1 MKQLALYDGPFGKVR
16 IIERL
21 SDGARSYSMGGG
33 LQTLVDATGTS
44 LFGYVNALKLLLR
57 GRNRVLL
64 LGGGGGSLATML
76 ARKGHSVTVV
86 DIDPMAEDVAKRYF
100 DLDPRVRWFTEDGL
114 TFPEHCRTK
123 YDAVVVDACT
133 GKGTVPSFT
142 RAEWLAKKMDICKPS
157 GVLMLNLAYNLV
169 GEGKI
174 AVDGF
179 TLADE
184 MSRLGFYNALLR
196 PEDGWEGNEL
206 LIVSRTKTTV
216 KLRTPDILTRPAEA
230 RSYLLSL
237 RAYFTPAQT

>member
-21 SDGARSYSMGGG
+21 CDGARSYSMGGG
-33 LQTLVDATGTS
+33 LQTLVDVTGTS

-57 GRNRVLL
+57 DQKSVLM

-86 DIDPMAEDVAKRYF
+86 DIDPMAETIARRYF

-114 TFPEHCRTK
+114 TFPDRCGVT
-123 YDAVVVDACT
+123 YDAIVVDACT
-133 GKGTVPSFT
+133 GKGTVPGFT
-142 RAEWLAKKMDICKPS
+142 RSDWLSGVMKACTDS

-169 GEGKI
+169 NEGSVAI
-174 AVDGF
+174 DGF
-179 TLADE
+179 ALSEE
-184 MSRLGFYNALLR
+184 MSRLGFHSVLLR

-206 LIVSRTKTTV
+206 LILSRTQPAIN
-216 KLRTPDILTRPAEA
+216 LRTPEILDRPTEA

-237 RAYFTPAQT
+237 RAHVRQARL